1 MAFWSA
7 ISRATGTIK
16 EAVLEGP
23 SEEEQ
28 DRAFARLKDNIR
40 ALEGRCDEYQKLLT
54 QHNTEGENL
63 RSSH

>member
-23 SEEEQ
+23 SEEDQ
-28 DRAFARLKDNIR
+28 DRAFAALKSHIK
-40 ALEGRCDEYQKLLT
+40 ALETRCEEYQKLLN
-54 QHNTEGENL
+54 QQSEEAAGL
-63 RSSH
+63 RRTD